1 MKVLL
6 SPIYYRIEGNYF
18 KSKIWVLYKFKKKIY
33 AKGYSFGIV
42 VFLISVTTLTSGIS
56 NHATTNVSLT
66 LSAAI

>member
-1 MKVLL
+1 MKVLW

-18 KSKIWVLYKFKKKIY
+18 KSKIWVLYKLKKKTCG
-33 AKGYSFGIV
+33 KGYSFGIV
-42 VFLISVTTLTSGIS
+42 VFLISVMTLTSGIS